1 VRPVGS
7 WVLESNNMVATALAK
22 SLGKPFPWAAGFLFG
37 NTQVSLVP
45 WNVITG
51 ISGFD
56 DY

>member
-1 VRPVGS
+1 
-7 WVLESNNMVATALAK
+7 MVATALAK